1 MNVRLG
7 YPVPLWENLVRT
19 ILFDMRRMTRRGF
32 AVNFLATPPP
42 DAPPK
47 GLPRARDVVTFCQ
60 EELGCSVDIR
70 DDYGMSEYTMLA
82 RCR

>member
-1 MNVRLG
+1 M
-7 YPVPLWENLVRT
+7 
-19 ILFDMRRMTRRGF
+19 
-32 AVNFLATPPP
+32 NFLATPPP
-42 DAPPK
+42 DAPPEM
-47 GLPRARDVVTFCQ
+47 LYCPERATWLRFCQ